1 MSSRKRRKLI
11 KEKIK
16 DMGEMTLEEAMKINP
31 NIPKDLDMMDL
42 VDYKEYLKETKTDW
56 WEKMK
61 DDSEKTSD
69 EE

>member
-1 MSSRKRRKLI
+1 MSSSKRRKFL

-16 DMGEMTLEEAMKINP
+16 DQGEMTLEEAMKLNP

-56 WEKMK
+56 WKKIK
-61 DDSEKTSD
+61 D
-69 EE
+69 

>member
-1 MSSRKRRKLI
+1 MSSRKRRKFL

-16 DMGEMTLEEAMKINP
+16 DQGEMTLEEAMKLNP

-56 WEKMK
+56 WKKMK
-61 DDSEKTSD
+61 NNNEG
-69 EE
+69 

>member
-56 WEKMK
+56 WQKMK
-61 DDSEKTSD
+61 D
-69 EE
+69 

>member
-16 DMGEMTLEEAMKINP
+16 DMGEMTLEEAMKLNP

-56 WEKMK
+56 WQKMK
-61 DDSEKTSD
+61 D
-69 EE
+69 

>member
-1 MSSRKRRKLI
+1 MSSSKRRKFL

-16 DMGEMTLEEAMKINP
+16 DQGEMTLEEAIKLNP

-56 WEKMK
+56 WKKMK
-61 DDSEKTSD
+61 D
-69 EE
+69 

>member
-56 WEKMK
+56 WKKMK
-61 DDSEKTSD
+61 D
-69 EE
+69 

>member
-1 MSSRKRRKLI
+1 MSSSKRRKFL

-16 DMGEMTLEEAMKINP
+16 DQGETTLEEAMKLNP

-56 WEKMK
+56 WKKMK
-61 DDSEKTSD
+61 D
-69 EE
+69 

>member
-1 MSSRKRRKLI
+1 MSSSKRRKFL

-16 DMGEMTLEEAMKINP
+16 DQGEMTLEEAMKLNP

-56 WEKMK
+56 WKKMK
-61 DDSEKTSD
+61 D
-69 EE
+69 